1 MAAQKIRKIP
11 AAKNG
16 GGSGVSS
23 SRNGT
28 EVWQVGARIRD
39 MRMSYGLTQ
48 EELAHRSDLTK
59 GFISQLERDLTSP
72 SLESLVG
79 ILRALDTGI
88 AEFFRDRDGEQ
99 FIFGPPDCLNAD
111 TYPEV
116 SEFSLMVPGAANCDM
131 EPAMVTFEPGQEI
144 VEKSHAG
151 EEFGYV
157 LQGRVVVSYGE
168 RQAAAGRGDCFYFVS
183 GRAHKVSNPF
193 AKPAKVLWISSP
205 PSF

>member
-1 MAAQKIRKIP
+1 MAAQKIRKLP

-48 EELAHRSDLTK
+48 EELAHRSGLTK

-88 AEFFRDRDGEQ
+88 AEFFSDKDGEQ

-144 VEKSHAG
+144 EEKSHAG

-157 LQGRVVVSYGE
+157 LQGKVMVRYGR
-168 RQAAAGRGDCFYFVS
+168 RQVAARRGEWFYFVADRTH
-183 GRAHKVSNPF
+183 GVSNTF
-193 AKPAKVLWISSP
+193 KQDAKVLWISTP

>member
-1 MAAQKIRKIP
+1 RKIP

-16 GGSGVSS
+16 KGSGISS
-23 SRNGT
+23 PKNGNKNDT

-48 EELAHRSDLTK
+48 EELAHRSGLTK

-79 ILRALDTGI
+79 ILRALDTDI
-88 AEFFRDRDGEQ
+88 AEFFRNQDGEQ

-144 VEKSHAG
+144 EENSHAG

-157 LQGRVVVSYGE
+157 LQGKVMVSYGQ

-183 GRAHKVSNPF
+183 GRSHKVSNPF